1 MPVYELL
8 PPLHLAYVAG
18 LLRANDF
25 DVSIIDCIAEELSPE
40 DMFARINKIS
50 PDLIVSST
58 CTPTFVSDVQM
69 TRRIKE
75 NFPEVKI
82 CLFGTHVSVLP
93 YEALR
98 DKSVD
103 FVAIG
108 EAEKTVLELCQKLE
122 EDGKNL
128 SGVKGLGWKNGDE
141 IKINEKRELIKN
153 LDELPY
159 PARDLLPNV
168 QYRPVIYKKL
178 PFTTVYS
185 SRGCPYDCIFCGS
198 SIMFEKV
205 WRPRSPENVVA
216 EVKHVMDDF
225 GVKEIFFNDDIF
237 TMSKA
242 RTKKICQLL
251 KELDSG
257 MIWGCES
264 RVDTLDKEM
273 LDAMS
278 EAGCYKITFGTES
291 GSQFILDKMKKK
303 VTVDQIR
310 DVFKATKDAGI
321 QANASFL
328 MGMPW
333 DTKETIMETIE
344 FAKEIE
350 PNHVQFCVA
359 TPFPGTEL
367 YEVAKE
373 EGCLMGEDWEMY
385 DLHSPE
391 GGVCRTKTLS
401 IEDLSYYLKKA
412 YKEFYFRPKRLL
424 KALLEIRSP
433 RQLYQYIRVG
443 STLLFE

>member
-1 MPVYELL
+1 
-8 PPLHLAYVAG
+8 
-18 LLRANDF
+18 
-25 DVSIIDCIAEELSPE
+25 
-40 DMFARINKIS
+40 
-50 PDLIVSST
+50 
-58 CTPTFVSDVQM
+58 
-69 TRRIKE
+69 
-75 NFPEVKI
+75 
-82 CLFGTHVSVLP
+82 
-93 YEALR
+93 
-98 DKSVD
+98 
-103 FVAIG
+103 
-108 EAEKTVLELCQKLE
+108 
-122 EDGKNL
+122 
-128 SGVKGLGWKNGDE
+128 
-141 IKINEKRELIKN
+141 
-153 LDELPY
+153 
-159 PARDLLPNV
+159 
-168 QYRPVIYKKL
+168 
-178 PFTTVYS
+178 
-185 SRGCPYDCIFCGS
+185 
-198 SIMFEKV
+198 
-205 WRPRSPENVVA
+205 
-216 EVKHVMDDF
+216 
-225 GVKEIFFNDDIF
+225 
-237 TMSKA
+237 
-242 RTKKICQLL
+242 TKKICQLL

-291 GSQFILDKMKKK
+291 GSQYILDKMKKK

-310 DVFKATKDAGI
+310 EVFKATKDAGI

-328 MGMPW
+328 IGMPW

-391 GGVCRTKTLS
+391 GGVCRTKTLF

-424 KALLEIRSP
+424 KSLLEIRSP